1 MISGGTT
8 IGDLHQIV
16 KDRLSGKTYHAK
28 AKALL
33 DSGTIT
39 PAEFAS
45 IKARALGTTEA
56 SASPAPAA
64 APAAPAA
71 V

>member
-1 MISGGTT
+1 MQQAT
-8 IGDLHQIV
+8 D
-16 KDRLSGKTYHAK
+16 TYIRQVAGSSPADEIAK